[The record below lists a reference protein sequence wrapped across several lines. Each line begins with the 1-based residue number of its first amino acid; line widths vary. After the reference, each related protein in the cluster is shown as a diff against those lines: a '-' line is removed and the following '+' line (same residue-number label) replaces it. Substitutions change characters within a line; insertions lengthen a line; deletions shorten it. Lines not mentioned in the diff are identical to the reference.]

1 MATAVVAV
9 AASAGAI
16 AVVAAEQT
24 AQLLELVVAAE
35 SPAPAKLE
43 VPPELAVIATTIGH
57 AWAQQYMNALEG
69 QGREIVGAWP
79 GTLREARRHVLV
91 RLQDKLEPELLD
103 HLARLVNLAARRGW
117 ESVSEPDQ
125 ES

>member
-1 MATAVVAV
+1 VAV
-9 AASAGAI
+9 AASVGAI
-16 AVVAAEQT
+16 DAVAAEQT
-24 AQLLELVVAAE
+24 AQLLELVAIE
-35 SPAPAKLE
+35 APAKPE

-57 AWAQQYMNALEG
+57 TWAQQYMRALES
-69 QGREIVGAWP
+69 QGRDIVGAWP

-91 RLQDKLEPELLD
+91 RLHEKLEPTLLD

-117 ESVSEPDQ
+117 ETVSEPDQ